1 MEITNIVN
9 EVSKSVAPKL
19 ASVPVVNNAQSV
31 ETEVGKG
38 LPQEPKKP
46 EVSPSQQIEET
57 VSDLN
62 KFVQSIQRGIQFSVH
77 EETGRSIITVTD
89 RETGEEIRKFPSEEA
104 LAIADYIAETR
115 AQVSDVSKG
124 IVFNQ
129 SA

>member
-62 KFVQSIQRGIQFSVH
+62 KFVQSIQRGIQFSVR

>member
-1 MEITNIVN
+1 METINIVN
-9 EVSKSVAPKL
+9 TVAKAVSPKPS
-19 ASVPVVNNAQSV
+19 SVPVSNNDLSSTA
-31 ETEVGKG
+31 EIGKA
-38 LPQEPKKP
+38 LPQDPLKAEA
-46 EVSPSQQIEET
+46 SQSQKIEET

>member
-1 MEITNIVN
+1 M
-9 EVSKSVAPKL
+9 
-19 ASVPVVNNAQSV
+19 
-31 ETEVGKG
+31 
-38 LPQEPKKP
+38 
-46 EVSPSQQIEET
+46 
-57 VSDLN
+57 SDLN

>member
-1 MEITNIVN
+1 METLNIVST
-9 EVSKSVAPKL
+9 VTKAVLPKPS
-19 ASVPVVNNAQSV
+19 SVPVTNNGSSNVA
-31 ETEVGKG
+31 EVGKA
-38 LPQEPKKP
+38 LPQEAPKA
-46 EVSPSQQIEET
+46 EVSQSQQIEET

-104 LAIADYIAETR
+104 LAIADFIAETK
-115 AQVSDVSKG
+115 AQLNDVSKG

>member
-1 MEITNIVN
+1 METLNIVSTVAKA
-9 EVSKSVAPKL
+9 VSPKPT
-19 ASVPVVNNAQSV
+19 SVPVSNNALSNIA
-31 ETEVGKG
+31 EVGKA
-38 LPQEPKKP
+38 LPQEAPKA
-46 EVSPSQQIEET
+46 EVSQSQQIEET

-104 LAIADYIAETR
+104 LAIADFIAETK
-115 AQVSDVSKG
+115 AQLNDVSKG

>member
-1 MEITNIVN
+1 METINIVN
-9 EVSKSVAPKL
+9 TVVKAVSPKPS
-19 ASVPVVNNAQSV
+19 SVPISNNDLSSTA
-31 ETEVGKG
+31 EIGKA
-38 LPQEPKKP
+38 LPQDTAKA

-104 LAIADYIAETR
+104 LAIADFIAETK
-115 AQVSDVSKG
+115 AQLNDVSKG